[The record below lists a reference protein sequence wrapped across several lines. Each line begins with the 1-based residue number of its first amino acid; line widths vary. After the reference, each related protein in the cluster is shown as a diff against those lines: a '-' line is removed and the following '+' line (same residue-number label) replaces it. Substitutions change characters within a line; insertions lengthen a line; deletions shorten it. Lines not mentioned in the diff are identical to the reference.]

1 MMMMVVTGTEM
12 PHIETRISSFS
23 LDNRRARATEYN
35 AIIQVQ
41 IVHLDFFFIYIN
53 IPNLINMH

>member
-12 PHIETRISSFS
+12 PHIERQIPIFF
-23 LDNRRARATEYN
+23 DNRRARANEYN

-41 IVHLDFFFIYIN
+41 IVHLDFFF
-53 IPNLINMH
+53 

>member
-12 PHIETRISSFS
+12 PHIERQIPIFF
-23 LDNRRARATEYN
+23 DNRRARANEYN

-41 IVHLDFFFIYIN
+41 IVHLDFFFNIN